1 MDNDHQGFF
10 FSLLKRRRR
19 KRDCFRFFEATA
31 VSACGACLLG
41 SGPVGLPLDS
51 QTSLER
57 GGCGSSVKTL
67 GEDAST
73 FFTPDQQLLSG
84 FKVAWMRLEV
94 NHCTFWTPRAAAG
107 GVRAATEDV
116 KGVKFAGQT
125 DRQTDTQTDRRP
137 VFVSGRKTLLKK
149 KKKKKKTTTTKNTR
163 TGTRDT

>member
-1 MDNDHQGFF
+1 MECEVPRTTGRGQACSRFLFPPAANSPNG
-10 FSLLKRRRR
+10 
-19 KRDCFRFFEATA
+19 RDCFRFFEATA

-73 FFTPDQQLLSG
+73 FFTPDQQFLSG

-107 GVRAATEDV
+107 GGRTATEDA

-125 DRQTDTQTDRRP
+125 DTQT
-137 VFVSGRKTLLKK
+137 SGFCFRAQNPPKTCKP
-149 KKKKKKTTTTKNTR
+149 
-163 TGTRDT
+163 